1 LAVLLQHILKWDFQ
15 PERRS
20 RSWELTIEEQRFCV
34 ARQLRKNPS
43 LRAKIGEIKTDA
55 FESAKRRAYI
65 ETKLARNTFPPACP
79 YGWDEIME
87 RPFAADDP

>member
-1 LAVLLQHILKWDFQ
+1 MLLQHLLKWDFQ

-20 RSWELTIEEQRFCV
+20 RSWELTIEEQRFRI

-43 LRAKIGEIKTDA
+43 LRPKRSEIIKDA

-65 ETKLARNTFPPACP
+65 ETKLARNTFPPLCP
-79 YGWDEIME
+79 YDWDTMME
-87 RPFAADDP
+87 RPFVADEP